1 MAPNFFKLMLM
12 CNTVEAVKKDFMP
25 SVDMILYMDIEMNSE
40 IVSVKLILGVE
51 LTL

>member
-1 MAPNFFKLMLM
+1 MAPNFFKLMLT
-12 CNTVEAVKKDFMP
+12 CNTVKAVKKDFMP
-25 SVDMILYMDIEMNSE
+25 SVGMILHMDIELNCE